1 MVHIQIFNISNYL
14 LQPASSAML
23 GHLCPASNEIGSSVA
38 YIPSSSSFASC
49 FISTD
54 SSFLRWVS
62 ELKHVKK
69 NGVSRLHVLLK
80 YKIKAS
86 GYHSRYLL
94 THWALLML
102 SLLEW
107 NLLKLWG
114 IIDKDLEDSIYQIS
128 YLSLIM
134 WHFMETY
141 EKNLLIVALC
151 DVVLAMCLTMTL
163 F

>member
-1 MVHIQIFNISNYL
+1 
-14 LQPASSAML
+14 
-23 GHLCPASNEIGSSVA
+23 
-38 YIPSSSSFASC
+38 
-49 FISTD
+49 
-54 SSFLRWVS
+54 
-62 ELKHVKK
+62 
-69 NGVSRLHVLLK
+69 
-80 YKIKAS
+80 
-86 GYHSRYLL
+86 
-94 THWALLML
+94 ML